1 MLNIPII
8 LGTVREGRYSEKAAR
23 FMLKQLQNLGLQ
35 SEIIDTRDF
44 IDKKLT
50 SLDYAQKIAQAD
62 ALIVVAPEYNHSF
75 PGEFK
80 TMFDSLKREYA
91 YKPLGICGVSAGFLG
106 GARMVE
112 QLKLVA
118 IELRMVPIKE
128 ALYFSNITEL
138 FDGQN
143 NLKNDAYEKQITAF
157 LEELKF
163 LAEALK
169 PVRKKIIQ
177 AY

>member
-8 LGTVREGRYSEKAAR
+8 LGTVREGRYSEKVAR
-23 FMLKQLQNLGLQ
+23 FMLKQLQNIGLK

-44 IDKKLT
+44 IDKKL
-50 SLDYAQKIAQAD
+50 SVLHYAQKITKAD

-80 TMFDSLKREYA
+80 TMLDSIMPEYA
-91 YKPLGICGVSAGFLG
+91 YKPIGICGVSSGRLG

-118 IELRMVPIKE
+118 IELRMIPIRE
-128 ALYFSNITEL
+128 TLYFSNVAEL
-138 FDGQN
+138 FDDKN
-143 NLKNDAYEKQITAF
+143 RLKDSSYEEQITTF

-163 LAEALK
+163 LAEAMKLA
-169 PVRKKIIQ
+169 REKIS
-177 AY
+177 